1 MGADAMTFIEK
12 LSVSQTT
19 IPAAAMRIAGFF
31 LLIQGA
37 LIFLQKKNDPQKS
50 VWEDISGALLAG
62 LVVFLF
68 PELIRFVEVSVN
80 LAVPIVNGS
89 AHEALAEYMQ
99 SSLLG
104 SDAADAAD
112 DASSGF
118 DFNILALKFLMMN
131 RPGSSSGS
139 YLIANCILKPLAD
152 IVNTLC
158 FPTYLFI
165 RSAGLRVCYLIA
177 PLILMLGAFA
187 PFRTLWKHWFMVYI
201 ALLVSGPALILANRF
216 CEEAFSL
223 YIECTDSPVLGFI
236 MVALARFKIFQS
248 VMDLS
253 YRIFRV

>member
-1 MGADAMTFIEK
+1 MTFIEK
-12 LSVSQTT
+12 LSAAQTE

-31 LLIQGA
+31 LLIQGV

-50 VWEDISGALLAG
+50 VWEDLSGVLLAG

-68 PELIRFVEVSVN
+68 PELVRFVE
-80 LAVPIVNGS
+80 LAVAAAMPLNDGTPHVDSI
-89 AHEALAEYMQ
+89 AEYMRSAFDGLSDEAQ
-99 SSLLG
+99 DDSLADTVTSVTLNALNPLSLLQG
-104 SDAADAAD
+104 RTAT
-112 DASSGF
+112 
-118 DFNILALKFLMMN
+118 
-131 RPGSSSGS
+131 
-139 YLIANCILKPLAD
+139 YLIAHCLLKPLAD
-152 IVNTLC
+152 LVNTLC

-177 PLILMLGAFA
+177 PLVLMLGAFA
-187 PFRTLWKHWFMVYI
+187 PFRPLWKHWFMVYI

-216 CEEAFSL
+216 CEEAFAL